1 MIYLDYN
8 ASTPIDPRVRDAM
21 LPYLGDLHGNPS
33 ASHALG
39 KKMRAAVD
47 QAREQVAAMIGATP
61 EEIVFTSSGT
71 EASNTVIKGVAH
83 AFRHRGRHMITSAV
97 EHPATRNPCRYL
109 ESLGYEITTVSV
121 DQHGLVDPT
130 EVAGAVR
137 GDTILVS
144 IMHANNEVGTI
155 EPIKEIAQIA
165 REGGFLSHTDIAQ
178 SVGKIPVDVETLG
191 VDFASIA
198 GHKFYAPQGVGAL
211 YIRKGMTIEPL
222 LHGAGHESGR
232 RAGTEAV
239 AMIVGLGKA
248 AELVS
253 QSSDESALTMR
264 RDRLHRGLVDSLGD
278 DAVLLG
284 HPELRLSNT
293 LAIGFRGIVGGDLLA
308 ACPELCA
315 TTGAACHSGKR
326 ERSHVLAAMDVP
338 EEIAFGAVRFS
349 VGRFTTDDEIDRAVR
364 MVADAA
370 RSLKQQA

>member
-33 ASHALG
+33 AGHALG
-39 KKMRAAVD
+39 LKMRAAVD
-47 QAREQVAAMIGATP
+47 NARQQVADMIGATP

-83 AFRHRGRHMITSAV
+83 AFRDRGRHIIISAV

-109 ESLGYEITTVSV
+109 ESLGYEITTVPV
-121 DQHGLVDPT
+121 DKHGLVDPT
-130 EVAGAVR
+130 DVAGAVR

-155 EPIKEIAQIA
+155 QPIREIAAIA
-165 REGGFLSHTDIAQ
+165 HEGGLHCHTDVAQ
-178 SVGKIPVDVETLG
+178 SCGKIPVDVRALD

-198 GHKFYAPQGVGAL
+198 GHKFYAPQGVGAM
-211 YIRKGMTIEPL
+211 YIREGHRIEPL

-239 AMIVGLGKA
+239 PMIVGLGKA

-253 QSSDESALTMR
+253 QESDESTLIAR
-264 RDRLHRGLVDSLGD
+264 RDRLHRGLADALGD

-293 LAIGFRGIVGGDLLA
+293 LAIGFRGLVGGELLA
-308 ACPELCA
+308 ACPEICA

-326 ERSHVLAAMDVP
+326 ERSSVLAAMDVP

-349 VGRFTTDDEIDRAVR
+349 VGRFTTDDEIDAAVR

-370 RSLKQQA
+370 RSMKQRA